1 MYFCS
6 PRDLISLLVCFA
18 FLFCACYAIPAP
30 ILPNP
35 ARETLE
41 TWKPRTKK
49 EVKKFKSMGLYLY
62 TIKQQKFISREH
74 F

>member
-35 ARETLE
+35 ARET
-41 TWKPRTKK
+41 KK